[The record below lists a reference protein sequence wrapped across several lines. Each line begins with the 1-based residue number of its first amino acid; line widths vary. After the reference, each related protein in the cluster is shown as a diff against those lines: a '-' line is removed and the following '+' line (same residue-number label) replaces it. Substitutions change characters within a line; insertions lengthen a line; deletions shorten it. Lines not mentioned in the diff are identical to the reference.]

1 MHDDDLREG
10 FDTLLSPIREAA
22 PPPMQVIRRRLRR
35 RRVRTVAASTAA
47 LAAMAA
53 TVLSVHL
60 TAGPRPPTASPA
72 TTPTPTGFT
81 APRSVPPSG
90 SPIPGVRRTAV
101 TYQVLSPVNSLAL
114 SADVSLVTIT
124 GSQQRTVS
132 VTEQIQYSQT
142 PPSFSRSVS
151 GGVLSLGYT
160 CPAERDCGVSYQIQ
174 VPRDTAVSVTLQ
186 TGFDHAVRARRAGH
200 REHRDRCD
208 LRHRPQRRPGQ
219 AAHRHRRDHR
229 RLHLAADRPAGHRP
243 GRRDQHRRA
252 GHGALQ
258 RHRERLQLRRQRQH
272 QWVVPVCD
280 HGPGRHWRHND
291 RPGRPGHV
299 AFGRHARRRQRLL
312 HRPPVR
318 HAQSLGTGT
327 DNLEAPESVAM
338 ESGFAVYRPAV
349 AR

>member
-186 TGFDHAVRARRAGH
+186 TGSITLSGLAGPVTASTGTGAISATGLSGDPVRLRTGTGEITAGFTSPPTALQATAQVGAINIGVPGTVPYNVTVRAFSY
-200 REHRDRCD
+200 
-208 LRHRPQRRPGQ
+208 
-219 AAHRHRRDHR
+219 
-229 RLHLAADRPAGHRP
+229 
-243 GRRDQHRRA
+243 
-252 GHGALQ
+252 
-258 RHRERLQLRRQRQH
+258 
-272 QWVVPVCD
+272 VVNVNISGSSPY
-280 HGPGRHWRHND
+280 
-291 RPGRPGHV
+291 
-299 AFGRHARRRQRLL
+299 AITAR
-312 HRPPVR
+312 V
-318 HAQSLGTGT
+318 GTGAIT
-327 DNLEAPESVAM
+327 IVPGAPATSLSAAM
-338 ESGFAVYRPAV
+338 HGGVNDYCTGPQCVSGS
-349 AR
+349 